1 MRAFSLLLLSLAALP
16 LHAERTIATPAWTA
30 RNTPIVTVDSILLR
44 DTLCRLYITLK
55 QLPHTTLTLHDDWT
69 IQDSLGHTIGRAQDI
84 DGVDFNRIF
93 QFESDSTRSVEM
105 DFPAL
110 PQSLEEFDLTGN
122 RGPHEIQIIGVSLT
136 KRRTPGSTQAQARP
150 KPTPPTPCTPLPELT
165 FQPDTAWLQGRL
177 IGYHPR
183 LNLPEGKIELT
194 DLFTAQHTTIA
205 VPLAAD
211 GSFVVAIPLRHPI
224 QQRLIF
230 NDRYLPFYIEPADT
244 LYMQVPLD
252 ELFAPYRYI
261 GEIEQNCTHLVY
273 RGRNARINEELR
285 QVRLKN
291 NSETEEWF
299 KAFNSL
305 SPSQYQQS
313 EVDRFQVKLKQL
325 EHDYLAGRVSRK
337 SYALSILNDYYLFI
351 SHLLVY
357 NQIKSNKEGCEY
369 TNYRKLHT
377 PFASILPLDDPL
389 STTSA
394 YYPDLLT
401 LLENQEVLSPPPTWN
416 SNEFIEALE
425 NRGITLTSLEKEAL
439 QFALG
444 ERHTPPEHVQT
455 TIEQLNKRSE
465 KEQISMREERL
476 RQQRAADYHRL
487 WGTPDDF
494 TRQLLDT
501 RRVIKLMQQ
510 LHRALSPEELEEFT
524 QTITDLRLRQVIG
537 QIHSANAQR

>member
-1 MRAFSLLLLSLAALP
+1 MRAFSLLLLSLSALP
-16 LHAERTIATPAWTA
+16 LHAERTVATPAWTA
-30 RNTPIVTVDSILLR
+30 RNTPTVTVDSILLR

-69 IQDSLGHTIGRAQDI
+69 IQDSLGHTIGRVQDI

-93 QFESDSTRSVEM
+93 QFESDSTLSVEM

-122 RGPHEIQIIGVSLT
+122 RGPHEIRIIGISLT
-136 KRRTPGSTQAQARP
+136 KRQSPGSTQEYSQ
-150 KPTPPTPCTPLPELT
+150 PTPPTPCTPLPELT

-194 DLFTAQHTTIA
+194 DLFTAQHTSIA

-211 GSFVVAIPLRHPI
+211 GSFDVAIPLRHPI
-224 QQRLIF
+224 QQRVIF
-230 NDRYLPFYIEPADT
+230 NDRYLPFYLEPADT

-252 ELFAPYRYI
+252 ELFAPYRHI
-261 GEIEQNCTHLVY
+261 GEIEQNCTHLLY
-273 RGRNARINEELR
+273 RGRNARINEELH

-291 NSETEEWF
+291 SSETEEWF

-305 SPSQYQQS
+305 SPSLYQQS
-313 EVDRFQVKLKQL
+313 EADRFQVKLQQLKQ
-325 EHDYLAGRVSRK
+325 DYLAGRVSRK

-357 NQIKSNKEGCEY
+357 NQVKNKKEESEY
-369 TNYRKLHT
+369 INYRELYT
-377 PFASILPLDDPL
+377 PFASVSPLDDPL
-389 STTSA
+389 STASA

-401 LLENQEVLSPPPTWN
+401 LLENQEALSPPPNWK

-444 ERHTPPEHVQT
+444 ECHTPPEHVQA
-455 TIEQLNKRSE
+455 TIEQLNKKSE
-465 KEQISMREERL
+465 KEQIAMREERL
-476 RQQRAADYHRL
+476 RQQRSANYHRL
-487 WGTPDDF
+487 WGTAYDF

-501 RRVIKLMQQ
+501 RRVTKLIRQ
-510 LHRALSPEELEEFT
+510 LHRPLSPEELKEFT
-524 QTITDLRLRQVIG
+524 QTITDTRLQQVIG
-537 QIHSANAQR
+537 QINSAATQR